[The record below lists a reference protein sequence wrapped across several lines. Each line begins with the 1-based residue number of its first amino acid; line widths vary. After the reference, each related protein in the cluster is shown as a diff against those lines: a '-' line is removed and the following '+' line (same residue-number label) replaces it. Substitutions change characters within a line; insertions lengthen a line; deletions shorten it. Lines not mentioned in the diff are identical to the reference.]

1 MSLKVLSLNVRGLVT
16 PAKRFTVLRELER
29 LDYDLFLLQET
40 HVSTKRLADEISHS
54 WPGQCFWSFGRGK
67 SAGVALFVSPKFSG
81 HISRFLFDSNGR
93 VLSAL
98 VLLGPISLNIVNIYA
113 PNTVSERKT
122 FFECLHDYFISNDSR
137 VIAGDFNCIDNKLD
151 RYSANI
157 LLPDKKCLSAF
168 LSDFCLIDVWRKL
181 NPRGV
186 SFTWSNSDYSLATR
200 IDRFL
205 VSRSLFKFVR
215 SNKVLPCV
223 FSDHD
228 FVVLDF
234 SFDGFSNKRD
244 GVWRLNT
251 TLLADPEFKREISSV
266 VDRQK
271 SVISDFE
278 SLGAWWDDLKLVIR
292 STCINYCTRK
302 RQSLNRERNFLT
314 KRLIRAKNAF
324 HAGDNSVVS
333 ELRDVESALSSL
345 ISREAEGAKIRS
357 RAKWIEEGEKP
368 TRYFFRLEQQ
378 RAEKNSFDSV
388 VDTDGSEKT
397 SQADIER
404 VFVNFYRDLYA
415 KDNSI
420 DMQIQTDLID
430 SLEFSLNDI
439 ERASCEGLF
448 TKDELFSALKSLQTG
463 KSPGSDG
470 LPTEFYLSFWDDLGD
485 FLVLV
490 LNERY
495 RLGVL
500 TYSQRESLLR
510 LLYKKDDRRLP
521 KNWRPISL
529 LNTDYKLASKAITE
543 RLKPVMNSIVH
554 RDQTC
559 GVVGRSIFSNLQL
572 IRDTLDM
579 IDKTDEPGIL
589 VTLDQEKA
597 FDRVDHEFLMRT
609 LAKFGFGPSFCNWV
623 ALFYNDVFSRIIC
636 NGNLSMPVFLGRG
649 VRQGCPL
656 SPLLYVLVSEV
667 LSTQIRRCKQIEG
680 FQLPGAGG
688 LQFKVSQYADDATNF
703 VKSERSLCHLLRVV
717 NVYEKGSGAKL
728 NTTKSEAMWLGRR
741 RTNGASPFGLTWV
754 FKMKILGVY
763 FSNGLVSV
771 ESDNWKSKLDKLQ
784 NVVNLWKQ
792 RELSFLGR
800 AMIINALGASRFWHT
815 AKIII
820 PPQWVVDSYDKIVWS
835 FVWPGK
841 TENVSRQRCCAPLRG
856 GGLNVVDFRAKCA
869 ALRLSNFSSLRDD
882 FGSQK
887 WHFLARYFLGNRLQ
901 KLDTRFSFLSNLVPV
916 SSTPSHFYR
925 SCISLFQQIFD
936 KHGALPDV
944 FSCKNLYLLLVVFP
958 DAAPRSSA
966 AGFWGS
972 VVGRPINRWA
982 SVWRKS
988 RLKIIENKKNDLIW
1002 LIIHCAVRVRY
1013 TLKCWGVIDSDRCA
1027 SCSRVE
1033 TMQHCFVDCPRVT
1046 KVWDFFAP
1054 FLSRLLGSPFSL
1066 SFSSVLFPFSPLQSS
1081 PSLSLFRYLVAPIL
1095 FHVWHARN
1103 SATFRNSYLPPRAI
1117 VDTIIKDIQLRIR
1130 GEPIDHVRSFWSVND
1145 VLCKVGTGDKISFL
1159 F

>member
-1 MSLKVLSLNVRGLVT
+1 MSLRILSLNVRGLAT
-16 PAKRFTVLRELER
+16 PAKRYTILRELER
-29 LDYDLFLLQET
+29 SNYDLFLLQET
-40 HVSTKRLADEISHS
+40 HVSTRSLADEIAHF

-67 SAGVALFVSPKFSG
+67 SAGVALFVSPRFSG
-81 HISRFLFDSNGR
+81 HISRFLFDSDGR
-93 VLSAL
+93 ILSAL
-98 VLLGPISLNIVNIYA
+98 VLLGPICFNIVNIYA
-113 PNTVSERKT
+113 PNIVSERKT
-122 FFECLHDYFISNDSR
+122 FFERLHDYFIPNGSR

-151 RYSANI
+151 RLHSANT

-168 LSDFCLIDVWRKL
+168 LSDFSLVDVWRKI
-181 NPRGV
+181 NPRGI
-186 SFTWSNSDYSLATR
+186 SFTWSNSDHSQASRL
-200 IDRFL
+200 DRFL

-215 SNKVLPCV
+215 SNKVLPCA

-228 FVVLDF
+228 FVDLEFCLD
-234 SFDGFSNKRD
+234 GLSNKRG

-251 TLLADPEFKREISSV
+251 ALLADPDFKREVSSTI
-266 VDRQK
+266 DRQK

-292 STCINYCTRK
+292 STCINYCARK
-302 RQSLNRERNFLT
+302 RQSVNRERNVLT

-333 ELRDVESALSSL
+333 ELRACESALSSL

-368 TRYFFRLEQQ
+368 TRFFFRLEQK

-388 VDTDGSEKT
+388 LDTDGNEKT
-397 SQADIER
+397 SQSDIEG
-404 VFVNFYRDLYA
+404 VFVDFYRDLFT
-415 KDNSI
+415 KDDSI

-430 SLEFSLNDI
+430 DLEFSLTDI
-439 ERASCEGLF
+439 ERDSCEGLF
-448 TKDELFSALKSLQTG
+448 TKDELFSALKGLQTG

-470 LPTEFYLSFWDDLGD
+470 LPTEFYLAFWDDLGD

-543 RLKPVMNSIVH
+543 RLKPVMTSIIH

-609 LAKFGFGPSFCNWV
+609 LAKFGFGPSFCHWV
-623 ALFYNDVFSRIIC
+623 KIFYADVFSRLIC

-667 LSTQIRRCKQIEG
+667 LSTQIRKCNEIEG
-680 FQLPGAGG
+680 FRLPGAGG
-688 LQFKVSQYADDATNF
+688 LQFKISQYADDATNF
-703 VKSERSLCHLLRVV
+703 VKNERSLCHLLRVV
-717 NVYEKGSGAKL
+717 NIYERGSGAKL
-728 NTTKSEAMWLGRR
+728 NTTKSKAMWLGRWR
-741 RTNGASPFGLTWV
+741 ANGASPFGLTWV
-754 FKMKILGVY
+754 FKMRILGVY

-771 ESDNWKSKLDKLQ
+771 DSDNWRSKLDKLQ
-784 NVVNLWKQ
+784 NVTNLWKQ

-800 AMIINALGASRFWHT
+800 AMIINVLGASRFWHT

-820 PPQWVVDSYDKIVWS
+820 PPQWVVDSYNKIVWS
-835 FVWPGK
+835 FIWKGK
-841 TENVSRQRCCAPLRG
+841 MENVSRQRCCAPLRG

-869 ALRLSNFSSLRDD
+869 ALRLSNFSSLRDNFAVKSGISLLVTFSGIVSKSLTRD
-882 FGSQK
+882 FVLLLILFLFLLSLLAFIGLVFLFFSK
-887 WHFLARYFLGNRLQ
+887 SPINMVHCLTIFPVRIFVCFWLLFLASRL
-901 KLDTRFSFLSNLVPV
+901 SPLVFGGP
-916 SSTPSHFYR
+916 
-925 SCISLFQQIFD
+925 
-936 KHGALPDV
+936 
-944 FSCKNLYLLLVVFP
+944 LL
-958 DAAPRSSA
+958 AAPSTGGLR
-966 AGFWGS
+966 
-972 VVGRPINRWA
+972 
-982 SVWRKS
+982 
-988 RLKIIENKKNDLIW
+988 
-1002 LIIHCAVRVRY
+1002 C
-1013 TLKCWGVIDSDRCA
+1013 GV
-1027 SCSRVE
+1027 
-1033 TMQHCFVDCPRVT
+1033 
-1046 KVWDFFAP
+1046 
-1054 FLSRLLGSPFSL
+1054 SL
-1066 SFSSVLFPFSPLQSS
+1066 V
-1081 PSLSLFRYLVAPIL
+1081 
-1095 FHVWHARN
+1095 
-1103 SATFRNSYLPPRAI
+1103 
-1117 VDTIIKDIQLRIR
+1117 
-1130 GEPIDHVRSFWSVND
+1130 
-1145 VLCKVGTGDKISFL
+1145 
-1159 F
+1159 